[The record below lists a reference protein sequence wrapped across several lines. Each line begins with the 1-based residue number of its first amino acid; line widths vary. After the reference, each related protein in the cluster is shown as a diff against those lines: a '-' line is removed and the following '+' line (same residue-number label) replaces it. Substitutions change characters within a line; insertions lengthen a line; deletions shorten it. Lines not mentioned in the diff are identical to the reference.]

1 MTAEAGRRLAPQTPR
16 LEDEKGGGFAVA
28 NGENTAGWRRT
39 GIHVAVETHLRASH
53 SDGSRTAASVPAM
66 EDEEGGEAQDLGPA
80 GSLPSTHSLSSMSQR
95 STTVLP
101 APCCQWAAKW
111 SRLDEIPVT
120 HRRRVSSSH
129 QHARALANTH
139 ARTLASNVAT
149 PAITRMSS
157 HTHTHRK
164 SASDGKAAN

>member
-66 EDEEGGEAQDLGPA
+66 EDEEGRGRSTGSGTGWVPPVYTQPQQHEPA
-80 GSLPSTHSLSSMSQR
+80 EYDCTSGSLLSVGGKVESTRRDTCQS
-95 STTVLP
+95 P
-101 APCCQWAAKW
+101 ASCVFFTPA
-111 SRLDEIPVT
+111 RT
-120 HRRRVSSSH
+120 
-129 QHARALANTH
+129 RALANTH
-139 ARTLASNVAT
+139 ARTHSG
-149 PAITRMSS
+149 I
-157 HTHTHRK
+157 K
-164 SASDGKAAN
+164 C